1 MGTTQKG
8 PDILGVCEV
17 ENQSVL
23 EILLRHKRLR
33 KENYQIIHKDAPDKR
48 GIDVALVYKPTSFI
62 VDSLFAITTY
72 PLLSACKK
80 LKPIPSFNLGAIKI
94 LFESS

>member
-23 EILLRHKRLR
+23 EILLRHELLR
-33 KENYQIIHKDAPDKR
+33 KEK
-48 GIDVALVYKPTSFI
+48 
-62 VDSLFAITTY
+62 
-72 PLLSACKK
+72 LSDH
-80 LKPIPSFNLGAIKI
+80 SQRRTR
-94 LFESS
+94 